1 MKNPNLCIVLLL
13 AMLTTGN
20 LTGQSFYHYYKTKN
34 TAWNNISNYFIPPK
48 QFDNQMGDY
57 RSPLRFYNGDSVLT
71 KEDWQKRREE
81 IRTRWMELMGPWP
94 EVMKNQEFEILST
107 TQREDFTQHK
117 VRFYWT
123 PNEQTEGYLL
133 IPDKKGS
140 KPAVVTVFYEPETA
154 AGIDGKPFRDFAYQ
168 MVKRGF
174 VTLSIGTTET
184 TKNKT
189 YSIYYPDRENA
200 RMQPLSALAYA
211 AANAWEAL
219 AKVNDVDSSRIG
231 IVGHSYGGKWAMFAS
246 CLYDKYAASVWIDPG
261 IVFDETKGSGVNYWE
276 PWYLG
281 YYQPPWTDTWNKNG
295 GSGKGLYPRLKKEG
309 YDLHELHALM
319 APRPFLVSGGSSDP
333 LERWIPLNHAIA
345 VNRLLGYHNRVAM
358 SNRPD
363 HSPNRESNE
372 IVYSF
377 LEWFLSSSE
386 R

>member
-1 MKNPNLCIVLLL
+1 
-13 AMLTTGN
+13 
-20 LTGQSFYHYYKTKN
+20 
-34 TAWNNISNYFIPPK
+34 
-48 QFDNQMGDY
+48 
-57 RSPLRFYNGDSVLT
+57 
-71 KEDWQKRREE
+71 
-81 IRTRWMELMGPWP
+81 MGPWP
-94 EVMKNQEFEILST
+94 EVMKNQEFEILSST
-107 TQREDFTQHK
+107 KREDFTQHK

-231 IVGHSYGGKWAMFAS
+231 IVGHSYGL
-246 CLYDKYAASVWIDPG
+246 CLLPVCMINMLQRSGLIRVLFSTRRKGAA
-261 IVFDETKGSGVNYWE
+261 
-276 PWYLG
+276 
-281 YYQPPWTDTWNKNG
+281 
-295 GSGKGLYPRLKKEG
+295 
-309 YDLHELHALM
+309 
-319 APRPFLVSGGSSDP
+319 
-333 LERWIPLNHAIA
+333 
-345 VNRLLGYHNRVAM
+345 
-358 SNRPD
+358 
-363 HSPNRESNE
+363 
-372 IVYSF
+372 
-377 LEWFLSSSE
+377 
-386 R
+386 